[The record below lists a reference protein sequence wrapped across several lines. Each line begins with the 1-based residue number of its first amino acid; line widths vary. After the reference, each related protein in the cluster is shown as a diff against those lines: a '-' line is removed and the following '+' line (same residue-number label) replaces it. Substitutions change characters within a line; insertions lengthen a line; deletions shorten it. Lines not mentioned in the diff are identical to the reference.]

1 MPSVTPQKV
10 SGSSLAPEVMVSL
23 LFVLGGGK
31 ILLTVYQQ
39 DDVAQISTRYAGAVE
54 TVSFPSFLALIYH

>member
-23 LFVLGGGK
+23 LFVLGGVK
-31 ILLTVYQQ
+31 YYSLFTSRTTWRKSRLTTPEQWKQ
-39 DDVAQISTRYAGAVE
+39 
-54 TVSFPSFLALIYH
+54 